1 MFLAV
6 SAIWNMARNLEV
18 REKGLSALRKMT
30 ALTDIAPLERC
41 DSSLRPIDLELSIK
55 LN

>member
-6 SAIWNMARNLEV
+6 SAIWNMARNLEA
-18 REKGLSALRKMT
+18 REKGLPALRKMLG
-30 ALTDIAPLERC
+30 LTDTAPEEGC
-41 DSSLRPIDLELSIK
+41 DSSLRPFDLELSIK